1 MYNHANEII
10 KHFGF
15 PKIKDVKLLEK
26 LTGLKSYTVPFDKQK
41 KAFIEKLKNFKN
53 LSLNEAEEL
62 LKNNSNFPNGT
73 PINIT
78 SAESI
83 DKRNLT
89 KFDFNNLFYDPATMA
104 EYLFFNPK

>member
-62 LKNNSNFPNGT
+62 LENNSNFPNGT

-78 SAESI
+78 SAKSI

-104 EYLFFNPK
+104 EYLFFNSK